1 MLNLVCMGFR
11 MSINQDLINK
21 CQSDLDDFG
30 SLMKCQATEL
40 LNNYKSLIEQ
50 NAELHKELAK
60 FKAQSFN
67 FNNGVQCSN
76 IPNDLA
82 M

>member
-1 MLNLVCMGFR
+1 MLNLVCTGF
-11 MSINQDLINK
+11 MMIDQELINRIK
-21 CQSDLDDFG
+21 SRLDANWQVEIELVC
-30 SLMKCQATEL
+30 SLL
-40 LNNYKSLIEQ
+40 DSYVNLIEQ